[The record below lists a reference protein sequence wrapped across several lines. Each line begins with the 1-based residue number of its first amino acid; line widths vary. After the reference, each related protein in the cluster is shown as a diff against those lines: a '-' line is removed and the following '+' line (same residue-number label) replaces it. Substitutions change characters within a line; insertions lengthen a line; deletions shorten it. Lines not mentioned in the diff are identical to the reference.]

1 MNQLAQVAASEVEF
15 DSSADPNPLAQGQAS
30 QRLMALVLINTR
42 WGVSGSAGLWRLS
55 RRPTQWPTSMLLP
68 LIRRSTALSVQAL
81 LLWIVSRF
89 EQFGVNA
96 LKQPVSLTD

>member
-1 MNQLAQVAASEVEF
+1 RSLKAR
-15 DSSADPNPLAQGQAS
+15 AS

-55 RRPTQWPTSMLLP
+55 SEANAVAKSSMLLL

-81 LLWIVSRF
+81 FLLIVSRF
-89 EQFGVNA
+89 EQ
-96 LKQPVSLTD
+96 LKMP